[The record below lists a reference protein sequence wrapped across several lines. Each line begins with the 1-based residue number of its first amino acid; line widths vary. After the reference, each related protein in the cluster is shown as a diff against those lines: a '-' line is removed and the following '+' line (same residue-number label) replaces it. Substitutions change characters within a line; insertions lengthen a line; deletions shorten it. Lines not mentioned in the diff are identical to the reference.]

1 MFSRRYWLSLLF
13 LFAVLPV
20 LAERKPEPL
29 IVTELGK
36 GVVALDGPWQFH
48 LGDDPG
54 WAAPEIDDSHWE
66 QLTAYLPWD
75 AQGHWGYDG
84 FAWYRRSIAI
94 VPRLAAAEE
103 VSVLVPATGDAY
115 EVYWNGA
122 LVGRSGNLPPHPK
135 WYADSSTAVRLGP
148 AVRGVLAIRVWRAPF
163 LSIGLND
170 LGGLRG
176 PPLAGLPEEIS
187 AHRRASYD
195 AGFRFDV
202 SYFILLPL
210 YVLAALLGLLPWLGD
225 RSKSAYLWMSCFSI
239 AMLVMLVASTPIA
252 WSWTV
257 PLLLSINRVGIGIR
271 DIALLYML
279 LWLLDLR
286 SMHRLRRVTDVV
298 ARGTVVVVA
307 LYAFLLMVGWPS
319 PEPWARLT
327 QSVESF
333 LPALYAFPGVLA
345 LMIVAIA
352 LVRRKRLNTSR
363 WLLAIAT
370 LITELLILARN
381 MSIVGLRFTHWTLI
395 GKLLNPLAVIH
406 GVAIH
411 PHTVTDTLVLAALV
425 YAFYRDSVENRR
437 RQETL
442 EQEFRN
448 ARELQQVLI
457 PEALPEV
464 PGYAFTSAYR
474 PALEV
479 GGDFFQIIALA
490 DSSTLV
496 VLGDVSG
503 KGLKA
508 AMAVSLI
515 VGVVRALA
523 DDYPEPARLLEQINR
538 RLCGRLQGG
547 FATCI
552 ALRLYPDGRC
562 DMATAGHPSPF
573 LNDAELE
580 LPGAFP
586 LGLSLM
592 ATYEEV
598 RIQLDASD
606 HLSLYTDG
614 LLEAR
619 SSSGELY
626 SFERL
631 STLLTSRPTAEQ
643 ATEAAVAFG
652 QDDDIT
658 VLTLT
663 RLALECLPAPQ

>member
-1 MFSRRYWLSLLF
+1 
-13 LFAVLPV
+13 
-20 LAERKPEPL
+20 
-29 IVTELGK
+29 
-36 GVVALDGPWQFH
+36 
-48 LGDDPG
+48 
-54 WAAPEIDDSHWE
+54 
-66 QLTAYLPWD
+66 
-75 AQGHWGYDG
+75 
-84 FAWYRRSIAI
+84 
-94 VPRLAAAEE
+94 
-103 VSVLVPATGDAY
+103 
-115 EVYWNGA
+115 
-122 LVGRSGNLPPHPK
+122 
-135 WYADSSTAVRLGP
+135 
-148 AVRGVLAIRVWRAPF
+148 
-163 LSIGLND
+163 
-170 LGGLRG
+170 
-176 PPLAGLPEEIS
+176 
-187 AHRRASYD
+187 
-195 AGFRFDV
+195 
-202 SYFILLPL
+202 
-210 YVLAALLGLLPWLGD
+210 
-225 RSKSAYLWMSCFSI
+225 MSCFSI

-252 WSWTV
+252 WSATV
-257 PLLLSINRVGIGIR
+257 PLLLSINRVGIGVR

-286 SMHRLRRVTDVV
+286 AMRRLRRVTDVV

-319 PEPWARLT
+319 SWARLA
-327 QSVESF
+327 QRAESF

-345 LMIVAIA
+345 LMIVAVA

-363 WLLAIAT
+363 WLLAIST
-370 LITELLILARN
+370 LIAELLTLARN
-381 MSIVGLRFTHWTLI
+381 MSIVGLRYTHWTLI
-395 GKLLNPLAVIH
+395 GKLLNPLAVVH

-425 YAFYRDSVENRR
+425 FAFYRDSVENRR

-464 PGYAFTSAYR
+464 AGYALTSAYR
-474 PALEV
+474 PAAEV
-479 GGDFFQIIALA
+479 GGDFFQIIALE
-490 DSSTLV
+490 DGSTLV

-523 DDYPEPARLLEQINR
+523 DDYPEPARLLEQVNR

-547 FATCI
+547 FATCV

-562 DMATAGHPSPF
+562 DLATAGHPSPF

-586 LGLSLM
+586 LGLSSM
-592 ATYEEV
+592 ATYDEV
-598 RIQLDASD
+598 CIQLDAPD
-606 HLSLYTDG
+606 HLALYTDG

-631 STLLTSRPTAEQ
+631 SVLLASRPTAEQ

-663 RLALECLPAPQ
+663 RLMQ